1 MAPVLRCRGE
11 AEDANPARG
20 GHLPVR
26 VIRGEE
32 KHTIACYGHVAAKS
46 APPVV
51 LELVDLEG
59 ALPPLGPDG
68 RGRGRGRR
76 MLIKSEI

>member
-1 MAPVLRCRGE
+1 VNLIKHREVKVFSSKELHER
-11 AEDANPARG
+11 
-20 GHLPVR
+20 
-26 VIRGEE
+26 
-32 KHTIACYGHVAAKS
+32 HTIACYGHVATKS

-51 LELVDLEG
+51 LEEVELER

-76 MLIKSEI
+76 Q